1 MSVITLEGI
10 GVCVV
15 TKVCKE
21 YNYFWSEEESIHPT
35 KLLFVRFLRP
45 ARWIWTS
52 INRFWLVTGFQII
65 WKRAFTLASIVRC
78 AWHPNYGC
86 VWGFFLPDM
95 AFWIS
100 YCAFGCVHLTET
112 EWPINNIVTTHK
124 GRGTQIRSLEVSDVA
139 SLWSCG
145 TNCMW
150 RAGSNSCYLDVLH
163 CLTVYSNQ
171 GTNRSW
177 AFINCQ
183 TQKGKTQGSVLKMSA
198 VIAVRPLFALGKGG
212 VRWCQGRLCQS
223 FVVFGLVFVT
233 LQIIVLFL

>member
-1 MSVITLEGI
+1 MNLNQPVLTGYWISDHLKACLHSGFNRPMRMT
-10 GVCVV
+10 
-15 TKVCKE
+15 
-21 YNYFWSEEESIHPT
+21 P
-35 KLLFVRFLRP
+35 KLWMCL
-45 ARWIWTS
+45 
-52 INRFWLVTGFQII
+52 
-65 WKRAFTLASIVRC
+65 
-78 AWHPNYGC
+78 
-86 VWGFFLPDM
+86 GFFLLDM

-100 YCAFGCVHLTET
+100 YWAFGCVHLTET

-171 GTNRSW
+171 GTNRSL

-183 TQKGKTQGSVLKMSA
+183 PQKGKTQGSVLKMSA